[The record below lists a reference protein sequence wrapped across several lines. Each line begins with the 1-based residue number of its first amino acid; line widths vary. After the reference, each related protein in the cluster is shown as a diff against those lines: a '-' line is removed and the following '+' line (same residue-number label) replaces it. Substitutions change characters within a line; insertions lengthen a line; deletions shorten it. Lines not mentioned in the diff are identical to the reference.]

1 MKRPA
6 QSVTEQHREF
16 TTLED
21 FLQFVISNNGAV
33 TRNGDG
39 SVRVTLPQSYN
50 N

>member
-6 QSVTEQHREF
+6 PREPQQPRQF
-16 TTLED
+16 SNLDD

-39 SVRVTLPQSYN
+39 SVRVTLPQN
-50 N
+50 RN